1 MIRSSFYYD
10 WVKVS
15 LAVRWLLFSSC
26 VVGVRDSCVI
36 FVKRQGE
43 ERPMQLP
50 ECLFHIGE
58 ELGEPGKQVA
68 L

>member
-1 MIRSSFYYD
+1 MIRSSFYRD

-26 VVGVRDSCVI
+26 VVDGRDSCLM

-50 ECLFHIGE
+50 ESLFHIGE
-58 ELGEPGKQVA
+58 ELGEEGEQVA
-68 L
+68 P